1 MLSVEEMKKQIQGR
15 FEQAL
20 YTASEVSTK
29 STYPQQSSAGDEIA
43 ATKAY
48 TFMDL
53 AADPMA
59 DVIAEMI
66 NSALQNITLTGTIV
80 TTGTATSQTAT
91 IKASL
96 NPSLNGKI
104 PNSLGID
111 EA

>member
-1 MLSVEEMKKQIQGR
+1 MLSVAEMKKQIKAM

-20 YTASEVSTK
+20 YTASVVSTK
-29 STYPQQSSAGDEIA
+29 STYPQQSSTGDAIA
-43 ATKAY
+43 ETKAH

-59 DVIAEMI
+59 EIIAEMI
-66 NSALQNITLTGTIV
+66 NSALQNITLEGTIV
-80 TTGTATSQTAT
+80 TTGTAASQTAN

-104 PNSLGID
+104 PNSLGPS
-111 EA
+111 E